1 MAILYHI
8 FPILSTMPHIWL
20 ASPSQNPP
28 YLLMK
33 ITYDII
39 NTNLKLQKK
48 GQKNETTGTKLLQKI

>member
-1 MAILYHI
+1 
-8 FPILSTMPHIWL
+8 MPHIWL
-20 ASPSQNPP
+20 VSLSQNPP

-48 GQKNETTGTKLLQKI
+48 GLKNEATGTKLLQKI